1 MITVKKGD
9 TLAFIVKRMDKDGN
23 PLAGDAAKLRSQLRS
38 SKDVLIAEMVITET
52 ETPGSYLFQ
61 VSATKTATM
70 DVGNYVFDIQYK
82 DGDLV
87 KSSETFQVRIE
98 KDVTRDA

>member
-9 TLAFIVKRMDKDGN
+9 TLAFIVKRTDKDGT
-23 PLAGDAAKLRSQLRS
+23 PLTGDAAKLRSQLRNN
-38 SKDVLIAEMVITET
+38 KDVLIAEMNITET
-52 ETPGSYLFQ
+52 EVLGSYLFQ
-61 VSATKTATM
+61 VSAAETALWDT
-70 DVGNYVFDIQYK
+70 GTYVFDIQYK

-87 KSSETFQVRIE
+87 KSSETFQVKVE